1 MAQVTPSSSTTPSM
15 REESDADLLYYM
27 SCRENPAD
35 RAVSDAATLEF
46 HRRYAVSL
54 LDRCRSICRQFG
66 SVVEPEDLF
75 EVTLVKAI
83 ERAETFVA
91 AVDAGSRPAR
101 TLNWLARIARNLH
114 VDALRNP
121 NRSGPLTGEQEA
133 VPVEDY
139 STEEFAALYCDGH
152 ALPRGLATI
161 RTVQAALLTLDERT
175 RRIIAYTVLQ
185 RQRSPK
191 RNYVYRGAMKA
202 LANELGTTTVNLRR
216 IRLLGVAAI
225 AEYVRTHTGQ
235 V

>member
-1 MAQVTPSSSTTPSM
+1 VAQMTPSSSTTPTM

-35 RAVSDAATLEF
+35 RAVSDAGTLEF
-46 HRRYAVSL
+46 HRRYAVGL
-54 LDRCRSICRQFG
+54 LDRCRSVCRQFG
-66 SVVEPEDLF
+66 SVVDAEDLF
-75 EVTLVKAI
+75 AVTLVKAI
-83 ERAETFVA
+83 ERAETFVT
-91 AVDAGSRPAR
+91 AVDAASHPAR

-152 ALPRGLATI
+152 ALPRDLATI
-161 RTVQAALLTLDERT
+161 GMVQAALLTLDERT

-225 AEYVRTHTGQ
+225 SEYVRTHTGQ

>member
-1 MAQVTPSSSTTPSM
+1 MTPSSSTTPTM

-35 RAVSDAATLEF
+35 RAVSDAGTLEF
-46 HRRYAVSL
+46 YRRYAVGL

-66 SVVEPEDLF
+66 SVVDAEDLF
-75 EVTLVKAI
+75 AVTLVKAI
-83 ERAETFVA
+83 ERAETFVT
-91 AVDAGSRPAR
+91 AVDAASQPAR

-152 ALPRGLATI
+152 ALPRDLATI
-161 RTVQAALLTLDERT
+161 RMVQAALLTLDERT